1 MCFQD
6 EVPLTTCHTD
16 NPGKVINLEDCILC
30 QRKLPSEDLSS
41 GKTGRAQILSLANES
56 EGNDERASRVLQLT
70 AQERELM
77 KYHCNPCYR
86 NFQRDIEKK
95 TTSNPVGQTKSA
107 YLPGTSPSEDN
118 YHVQLSIFAS
128 YVALWLQR

>member
-6 EVPLTTCHTD
+6 EVPLTTCHTH

-70 AQERELM
+70 HKRG
-77 KYHCNPCYR
+77 
-86 NFQRDIEKK
+86 
-95 TTSNPVGQTKSA
+95 SS
-107 YLPGTSPSEDN
+107 
-118 YHVQLSIFAS
+118 
-128 YVALWLQR
+128 